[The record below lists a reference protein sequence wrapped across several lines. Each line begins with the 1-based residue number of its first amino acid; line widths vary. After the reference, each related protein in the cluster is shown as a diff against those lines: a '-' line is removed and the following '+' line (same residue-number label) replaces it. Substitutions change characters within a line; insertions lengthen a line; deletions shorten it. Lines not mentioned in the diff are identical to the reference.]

1 MNNPYGSYT
10 RHNTTTAEHMAALW
24 KEVAREHAARS
35 SSARQHARDCH
46 DSMDAAIRRAN
57 KAEFDA
63 ATHLADRD
71 AAEEERDEAVQE
83 RDELRQIRRRLL
95 GKVDQLEVKLR
106 DIEGTEPRPL
116 DSEVADK
123 EWLDARYEAAL
134 DQVGGDKA
142 THLDPM
148 TIFMIG
154 AKWDRQYAEPRPL
167 TAREH
172 LQLAWDAAHVPA
184 DGIIPAGAA
193 YLMRSNR
200 TGRVVTPTGDWAAP
214 VDLPAS
220 ETWGERR
227 LLDPPTPSRPDGAEE
242 IEAVLRDEWTFSDE
256 DGGEDAFAD
265 LAERLASRGVR
276 VVTEEEGR
284 HATDE

>member
-24 KEVAREHAARS
+24 KETAREHAARS

-63 ATHLADRD
+63 ATYRADRD

-83 RDELRQIRRRLL
+83 RDELRQTRRRLL

-106 DIEGTEPRPL
+106 N
-116 DSEVADK
+116 S
-123 EWLDARYEAAL
+123 
-134 DQVGGDKA
+134 GGGGQA
-142 THLDPM
+142 P
-148 TIFMIG
+148 
-154 AKWDRQYAEPRPL
+154 AL

-172 LQLAWDAAHVPA
+172 LQLAWKVAYVPA

-193 YLMRSNR
+193 YLMQSNR
-200 TGRVVTPTGDWAAP
+200 TGRVVTPTGAWSAP

-220 ETWGERR
+220 EARDERR

-276 VVTEEEGR
+276 VVTEEEAR

>member
-63 ATHLADRD
+63 ATYRADRD
-71 AAEEERDEAVQE
+71 AAEEERDEAVRE

-95 GKVDQLEVKLR
+95 GKVDRLEVKLR
-106 DIEGTEPRPL
+106 NIEGPEPRPL

-134 DQVGGDKA
+134 DQVGGCTPPRSASPRRTPRRRTEMAQKERERSAEEVERAVIEICQEADALEDELA
-142 THLDPM
+142 TAH
-148 TIFMIG
+148 
-154 AKWDRQYAEPRPL
+154 DRIEELEAALR
-167 TAREH
+167 
-172 LQLAWDAAHVPA
+172 DAGVEVPA
-184 DGIIPAGAA
+184 
-193 YLMRSNR
+193 
-200 TGRVVTPTGDWAAP
+200 
-214 VDLPAS
+214 
-220 ETWGERR
+220 
-227 LLDPPTPSRPDGAEE
+227 
-242 IEAVLRDEWTFSDE
+242 
-256 DGGEDAFAD
+256 
-265 LAERLASRGVR
+265 
-276 VVTEEEGR
+276 
-284 HATDE
+284 